1 MRKIFT
7 LLGLASLL
15 IANEKAT
22 VKQLFSVQTVKVKK
36 EQKFFS
42 RKNYGYVK
50 PSDALIYDVSPR
62 FGGYIV
68 KLNADKIYQKV
79 RKNEILATVYSPEVY
94 KAKQDY
100 LNSYKYMRLKHTNGM
115 LKSAR
120 LSLKLLD
127 VPDSEIDNVLK
138 EKKVSKYTNI
148 ISPVS
153 GYIFNKNLVHKSAFN
168 KKQKLFTIVNLDK
181 VWVEAKIYE
190 EDLKWVKTTKDFE
203 IKFKS
208 LSKTYKGKNP
218 YIYPSLDPKEA
229 TLTLRLEVDNRPND
243 IFPGM
248 YATII
253 SKTEAKTYL
262 TVPKTAVIRKNG
274 KYFAF
279 LKTEFKGEY
288 EPVEVS
294 VEPIDDYTYIVKSGL
309 KEGDEV
315 VKNGMF
321 MMDSDAQIN
330 GLY

>member
-1 MRKIFT
+1 MRKNLILLLAVT
-7 LLGLASLL
+7 LSFA
-15 IANEKAT
+15 KDVT

-79 RKNEILATVYSPEVY
+79 RKNEVLATAYSPEVY

-100 LNSYKYMRLKHTNGM
+100 LNSYKYMKLKQTKGM

-120 LSLKLLD
+120 LSLELLD
-127 VPDSEIDNVLK
+127 VPDSEIDNVIK

-148 ISPVS
+148 ISPIS
-153 GYIFNKNLVHKSAFN
+153 GYVFKKNLVHKSAFN

-190 EDLKWVKTTKDFE
+190 EDLKWVKKTKDFE
-203 IKFKS
+203 IRFKS

-229 TLTLRLEVDNRPND
+229 TLTLRLEVANNKNE

-253 SKTEAKTYL
+253 SKTPSNTYL
-262 TVPKTAVIRKNG
+262 VVPKTAVIRKNG

-279 LKTEFKGEY
+279 LKTEFEGEY
-288 EPVEVS
+288 EPIEVS
-294 VEPIDDYTYIVKSGL
+294 VEPIDAYTYIVKSGL

-315 VKNGMF
+315 VNNAMF